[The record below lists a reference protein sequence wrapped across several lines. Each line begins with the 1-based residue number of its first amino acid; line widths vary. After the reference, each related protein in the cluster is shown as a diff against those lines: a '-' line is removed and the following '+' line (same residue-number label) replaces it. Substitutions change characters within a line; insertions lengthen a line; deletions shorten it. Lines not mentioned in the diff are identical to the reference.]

1 MSRSAAIRIR
11 GEPDPTRENT
21 SPDGKASSVQ
31 FLRFPFS
38 PEQIAA
44 FKAPGA
50 RVLVGFD
57 HPNYGHMATMPEPV
71 RAALSEDFD

>member
-1 MSRSAAIRIR
+1 M
-11 GEPDPTRENT
+11 
-21 SPDGKASSVQ
+21 Q

-38 PEQIAA
+38 PEQAA
-44 FKAPGA
+44 MFKAPGA

-57 HPNYGHMATMPEPV
+57 HPNYGHMAAIPEPV